1 MKIIINGEEKSF
13 GSNISIEAML
23 AELKINPKKV
33 AIEMNLE
40 IIPKSLYAKTL
51 LKDGDSLEIIE
62 FIGGG

>member
-13 GSNISIEAML
+13 KANTNLEEML

>member
-51 LKDGDSLEIIE
+51 LKEGDSLEIIE